1 MISQCIKFNI
11 DEFIPQLSR
20 YCSVGAVATFLHYCV
35 FIILLSFTDA
45 VFASFIGVSLGTVV
59 AYLGHRSFTFLSTS
73 INELQPKRFFIVAI
87 NYNIIN
93 ITLMWIFLEIANLS
107 PLVAQLI
114 ITVSLG
120 FISFITHKYWS
131 YKDRD
136 VF

>member
-11 DEFIPQLSR
+11 DEFILQLSR

-35 FIILLSFTDA
+35 FITLLSFTDA
-45 VFASFIGVSLGTVV
+45 VFASFIGVSLGTIA

-73 INELQPKRFFIVAI
+73 INQLQPKRFFFVAI

-93 ITLMWIFLEIANLS
+93 VLMMWAFIEIISLP
-107 PLVAQLI
+107 PLNAQLI
-114 ITVSLG
+114 ITAILG
-120 FISFITHKYWS
+120 LISFIIHKYWS